1 MLEDKNP
8 NWLLPMFAT
17 IRTRPGMY
25 LGAENIDAIILFTFG
40 YELARSDLGLC
51 GKSASDKGWLRGFGE
66 WLALRAADPDRE
78 SREWSHQIHWLDD
91 STKNIHAFFKLFEEF
106 LQTKGHSLDAVE
118 RWIPQAQRRFMS
130 ADACVEKDMERHVP
144 EDKTPNWLLP
154 MLATIRTRPGS
165 YLGAET
171 TRALNLFRYGYEEA
185 REELGLCGESQTDKE
200 CMAQFGEWLARRAG
214 ETDMEMS
221 RWTYQIYQLDSS
233 EKDIH
238 TFFKL
243 FEEFLQTKGQSLDA
257 VERWVPTFS
266 SD

>member
-8 NWLLPMFAT
+8 NWLLPMLAT
-17 IRTRPGMY
+17 IRTRPGSY
-25 LGAENIDAIILFTFG
+25 LGAENIDSLILFTFG
-40 YELARSDLGLC
+40 YTLARSDLGLC

-78 SREWSHQIHWLDD
+78 SPEWRHQIHWLDD
-91 STKNIHAFFKLFEEF
+91 STKNIHTFFKLFEEY
-106 LQTKGHSLDAVE
+106 LQAKGTSLDAVE
-118 RWIPQAQRRFMS
+118 RWQLSSPRGFPAI
-130 ADACVEKDMERHVP
+130 DTEIHVP
-144 EDKTPNWLLP
+144 EDKSPSWLLA
-154 MLATIRTRPGS
+154 MLATIRMRPGS

-171 TRALNLFRYGYEEA
+171 IRALDLFTFGYEQA
-185 REELGLCGESQTDKE
+185 REELGLCGQSQTDKE

-257 VERWVPTFS
+257 VEPWVPTLP

>member
-8 NWLLPMFAT
+8 NWLLPMLAT

-25 LGAENIDAIILFTFG
+25 LGAENIDSLILFTFG
-40 YELARSDLGLC
+40 YTLARSDLGLC

-66 WLALRAADPDRE
+66 WLAHRAADPDRE
-78 SREWSHQIHWLDD
+78 SPEWRHQIHWLDD
-91 STKNIHAFFKLFEEF
+91 STKNIHTFFKLFEEY
-106 LQTKGHSLDAVE
+106 LQTKGTSLDAVE
-118 RWIPQAQRRFMS
+118 RWQLSSPRAFPAI
-130 ADACVEKDMERHVP
+130 DTEIHVP
-144 EDKTPNWLLP
+144 EDKSPRWLLP

-171 TRALNLFRYGYEEA
+171 IRALDLFTFGYEQA
-185 REELGLCGESQTDKE
+185 REELGLCGQSQTDKE

-257 VERWVPTFS
+257 VEPWVPTLP

>member
-8 NWLLPMFAT
+8 NWLLPMLAT

-25 LGAENIDAIILFTFG
+25 LGAEGIRDLDLFMSG
-40 YELARSDLGLC
+40 YTLARSDLGLC
-51 GKSASDKGWLRGFGE
+51 GKSSSDKEYLDQFGE
-66 WLALRAADPDRE
+66 WLNRRAADPENDIPR
-78 SREWSHQIHWLDD
+78 WSYQIYTRDP
-91 STKNIHAFFKLFEEF
+91 SEKNIHTFFKLFEEF

-130 ADACVEKDMERHVP
+130 ADACVAKDMERHVP

-154 MLATIRTRPGS
+154 MLATIRTRPGN

-185 REELGLCGESQTDKE
+185 RDDLGICGMSASDK
-200 CMAQFGEWLARRAG
+200 EWLAKFGAWLALRAADS
-214 ETDMEMS
+214 ERDDAEWS
-221 RWTYQIYQLDSS
+221 LQIYRLDSS

-257 VERWVPTFS
+257 VERWVPKFS

>member
-8 NWLLPMFAT
+8 NWLLPMLAA
-17 IRTRPGMY
+17 IRTRPGSY
-25 LGAENIDAIILFTFG
+25 LGAENIDALILFTFG
-40 YELARSDLGLC
+40 YTLARSDLGLC

-78 SREWSHQIHWLDD
+78 SREWSHQIRWLDD
-91 STKNIHAFFKLFEEF
+91 STKNIHTFFKLFEEF

-118 RWIPQAQRRFMS
+118 RWISQAQRRFMS
-130 ADACVEKDMERHVP
+130 ADACVAKEIERHVS

-154 MLATIRTRPGS
+154 MLPTIRTRPGS

-171 TRALNLFRYGYEEA
+171 TCALNLFRYGYEKA
-185 REELGLCGESQTDKE
+185 RGDLGICEMSLSDKE
-200 CMAQFGEWLARRAG
+200 YLDQFGEWLALRAAPS
-214 ETDMEMS
+214 DRDFPQWS
-221 RWTYQIYQLDSS
+221 NQIYWRDPS
-233 EKDIH
+233 EKNIH

-257 VERWVPTFS
+257 VERWVPT
-266 SD
+266 